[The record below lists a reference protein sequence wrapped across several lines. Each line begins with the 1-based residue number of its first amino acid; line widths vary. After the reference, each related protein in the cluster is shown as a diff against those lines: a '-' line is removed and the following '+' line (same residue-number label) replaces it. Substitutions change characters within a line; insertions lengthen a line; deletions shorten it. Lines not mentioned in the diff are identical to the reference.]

1 MPTPD
6 LALGIGSVMYALCK
20 IDGRLQ
26 LAEMQ
31 TIKEL
36 LAHEPHGEVALHTFF
51 MRENYDEPAEEA
63 YAFGLRRLKAN
74 RSHLDLATRE
84 RYIHVLRKIAEADDV
99 YTPQELAFVQHFSR
113 ELQQI

>member
-6 LALGIGSVMYALCK
+6 LALGIGSVVYALSK

-26 LAEMQ
+26 LSEMQ

-36 LAHEPHGEVALHTFF
+36 LAHEPHGEIALHAFF
-51 MRENYDEPAEEA
+51 MRENYGEDAEEA

-74 RSHLDLATRE
+74 RSHLDLATRK
-84 RYIHVLRKIAEADDV
+84 RYIRVLQKIAEADDV
-99 YTPQELAFVQHFSR
+99 YTPEERAFVRHFKR

>member
-26 LAEMQ
+26 RSEMQ

-36 LAHEPHGEVALHTFF
+36 LAHEPHGAVALHTFF
-51 MRENYDEPAEEA
+51 MRENAAESAEEA

-74 RSHLDLATRE
+74 HTHLDLATRE
-84 RYIHVLRKIAEADDV
+84 RYMDVLQKIADSDDLF
-99 YTPQELAFVQHFSR
+99 TPQEHAFMQHFSR

>member
-26 LAEMQ
+26 LSEMQ

-36 LAHEPHGEVALHTFF
+36 LAREPYGEVALHTFF
-51 MRENYDEPAEEA
+51 LRENSAEPPEEA

-74 RSHLDLATRE
+74 RSNLDLVTRE
-84 RYIHVLRKIAEADDV
+84 RYMHVLQTIAAADDV
-99 YTPQELAFVQHFSR
+99 YTPQEDAFMQHFSR
-113 ELQQI
+113 ELQKI

>member
-26 LAEMQ
+26 RSEMQ

-36 LAHEPHGEVALHTFF
+36 LAQEPHGEVALHTFF
-51 MRENYDEPAEEA
+51 IRENSAESAEDA

-74 RSHLDLATRE
+74 RTHLDLATRE
-84 RYIHVLRKIAEADDV
+84 RYVSVLRKIAESDDLF
-99 YTPQELAFVQHFSR
+99 TPQEHAFVQHFSR